1 MHARPHAPRRAA
13 PAAPAPR
20 RALAPRPRAP
30 RASAPPPPHA
40 GGGGTAEPPLT
51 RDALVAYLASG
62 SRPRSEW
69 RIGTEH
75 EKLGYVVADRRRPDA
90 AQIEE
95 LLRRIAD
102 RFGWERVEEEGRIIA
117 LRQDG
122 QSITLE
128 PGGQFEL
135 SGATL
140 ASLHDTCAEVN
151 THLYQVR

>member
-13 PAAPAPR
+13 PAVHAPR

-30 RASAPPPPHA
+30 RASAPPPRA
-40 GGGGTAEPPLT
+40 AAAAEPPLT

-62 SRPRSEW
+62 SRPRSQW

-75 EKLGYVVADRRRPDA
+75 EKLGYVVEDRRRPDA

-102 RFGWERVEEEGRIIA
+102 RFGWERVEEAGRIIA

-151 THLYQVR
+151 THLYQVRG